1 MSLSWAGG
9 QLKQAVITSGSG
21 GMCHLRY
28 GSHTLDLPTRKGRSY
43 TITLSQGKLV
53 WR

>member
-1 MSLSWAGG
+1 MDGRPA
-9 QLKQAVITSGSG
+9 QASCYHLGLGRHV
-21 GMCHLRY
+21 HLRY